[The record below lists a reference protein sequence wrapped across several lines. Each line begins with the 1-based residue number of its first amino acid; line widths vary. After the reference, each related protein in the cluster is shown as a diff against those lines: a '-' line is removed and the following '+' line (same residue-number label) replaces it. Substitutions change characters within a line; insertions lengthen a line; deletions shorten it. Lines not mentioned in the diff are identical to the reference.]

1 MNRLNSTNK
10 KPLIEVDGV
19 YKNFDNGNIEVLQD
33 VSLKVSEGEI
43 VTLWGASGSG
53 KTTLLYLIGG
63 LDIPTYGHVTV
74 AGRNPASD
82 RDRLYLRRNKVG
94 FVFQLHNLIPDLT
107 LRENCMVTCV
117 ANRGDHNVY
126 RQRYEE
132 LVGELGLENLG
143 NRRIQELSGGERQRV
158 ALCRALMHRPS
169 IILADE
175 PTGSLDE
182 KNGEHVFNLLKNLAR
197 KEGTTVVMATHERR
211 FSQSCDRII
220 HVRDGKVSEIGI

>member
-1 MNRLNSTNK
+1 MNRRGFNGK
-10 KPLIEVDGV
+10 KILIEVDGV
-19 YKNFDNGNIEVLQD
+19 YKNFDNGKIEVLKD
-33 VSLKVSEGEI
+33 VSLQVAEGEI
-43 VTLWGASGSG
+43 VALWGASGSG
-53 KTTLLYLIGG
+53 KTTLLYIIGA
-63 LDIPTYGHVTV
+63 LDVPTFGSVSV
-74 AGRNPASD
+74 AGLNPASD
-82 RDRLYLRRNKVG
+82 QDRLFLRRNKLG

-107 LRENCMVTCV
+107 LKENCLVACV
-117 ANRGDHNVY
+117 ANRGDQKTY
-126 RQRYEE
+126 RTRFQE
-132 LVGELGLENLG
+132 LSTELGLESLE

-211 FSQSCDRII
+211 FSQSCDRIF
-220 HVRDGKVSEIGI
+220 HVRDGKVSEIGT